1 MKRLVVSDVHIGSKY
16 YKAEAFTELLQTIE
30 YDQLILNG
38 DIIDLIKAPV
48 FTKRALKLFKSI
60 DSSKEIIYIIGNH
73 DRAFSGF
80 VGESLM
86 GVKFVER
93 YEFTENQRTFRI
105 EHGDSYD
112 KDWIRYGFWIKFVS
126 ILQDALEH
134 YFNVDLTS
142 WLLNRKIKKRKL
154 KRIWELLDLNTDV
167 DVLITGHTHIPEAVI
182 WVNEN
187 EQIKTYVNCG
197 DWISHSTYVII
208 DDGTVRL
215 KTFKK

>member
-86 GVKFVER
+86 GVKFVELL
-93 YEFTENQRTFRI
+93 ELNMATLTIKIGFAMGSGSSLCQ
-105 EHGDSYD
+105 SY
-112 KDWIRYGFWIKFVS
+112 KTR
-126 ILQDALEH
+126 
-134 YFNVDLTS
+134 
-142 WLLNRKIKKRKL
+142 LNI
-154 KRIWELLDLNTDV
+154 
-167 DVLITGHTHIPEAVI
+167 
-182 WVNEN
+182 
-187 EQIKTYVNCG
+187 
-197 DWISHSTYVII
+197 ISM
-208 DDGTVRL
+208 
-215 KTFKK
+215 